1 MILPEEKKS
10 CLTGSNSS
18 FFAPC
23 HPSAPRRP
31 AHATTSVGVGE
42 KQRRSKSFPPITP
55 FRPNQ
60 KHRPPTEGEIT
71 PSSPKS
77 QRGGRARRRQST
89 RSPAGPRA
97 AHSRCQRQLVGEDIA
112 VPFPSRLAG
121 HVPLPLTRG
130 NHGADGAQQ
139 GVCRPLLDRAVLPVH
154 LSRRLSGSEDQQ
166 LVRRW
171 LSADWG
177 VGRRPLS
184 FPPPFHAP
192 SGLRRCSPVAGRFFP
207 LPQGL
212 ANCSRFQRFQRSS
225 HSSRQNRGASS
236 PSIPGRS
243 NLLPSWLLK
252 WQNRRQLL
260 RRGQILPG

>member
-71 PSSPKS
+71 PSPPKS
-77 QRGGRARRRQST
+77 QRGGRACRRQST

-97 AHSRCQRQLVGEDIA
+97 AHPHCQRQLVGEDIA
-112 VPFPSRLAG
+112 VPFPSRLAAAVLHPTRWGADKAGAAALPPEQSWKRGQPLVPRRNAG

-139 GVCRPLLDRAVLPVH
+139 GVCRPLLDGAVLPVH
-154 LSRRLSGSEDQQ
+154 LSRHLLGPKGQQ
-166 LVRRW
+166 LVQRW

-177 VGRRPLS
+177 EGRRPLTRSPAILSPS
-184 FPPPFHAP
+184 FSCLH
-192 SGLRRCSPVAGRFFP
+192 GP
-207 LPQGL
+207 LPV
-212 ANCSRFQRFQRSS
+212 
-225 HSSRQNRGASS
+225 
-236 PSIPGRS
+236 
-243 NLLPSWLLK
+243 
-252 WQNRRQLL
+252 
-260 RRGQILPG
+260 